1 MMLKYI
7 VHFIAGI
14 GFLAQMSKIRRIIAL
29 LAFALIWGVS
39 VAAPQVT
46 KLAEGVYGIFEGGY
60 HSLIVISANEVLVT
74 DTANSQRAEILK
86 QEIAKITPNPVTK
99 IALTHE
105 HYDHVGGTQVFGDAE
120 IICQRN
126 CLEIFELDVMGSVP
140 DRVDISYEK
149 YHKIELG
156 DKVIELHHFVPGD
169 GVATSIIYLPDVA
182 IIHSAD
188 LYESRKLIP
197 GMFLDDANYLGI
209 RRILNEISDWKI
221 DHALNVHALE
231 SDPQAL
237 RENIEYYNNLYEAVH
252 ARMNEIIS
260 EGGLP
265 ALFASAQSGEL
276 YNSID
281 LPRYKDWEN
290 YDTELP
296 AHVRRMAKSI
306 FHGG

>member
-7 VHFIAGI
+7 AHFIAGI

-60 HSLIVISANEVLVT
+60 HSLIVISANI
-74 DTANSQRAEILK
+74 DI
-86 QEIAKITPNPVTK
+86 
-99 IALTHE
+99 
-105 HYDHVGGTQVFGDAE
+105 AE

-231 SDPQAL
+231 TDPQAL

-252 ARMNEIIS
+252 AGMNEIIS